1 MKKMEPIMKKIAVI
15 ALILLLFFTGACARE
30 EAVLKPDDAIT
41 IAVTVDCVSILN
53 NSNVSQKG
61 RDLLDLLIEKDLSD
75 QKGLMFRGD
84 VNIAPAQSAFH
95 ALQNTGLEVRYRESA
110 FGPFVHSISG
120 LGDKDAGPLSG
131 WVYLVNGEAPD
142 VSSGL
147 FKLEDGDM
155 LHWRFTVEE
164 TDLFLDLP

>member
-95 ALQNTGLEVRYRESA
+95 ALQNTGLEPLPSA
-110 FGPFVHSISG
+110 WPLRTLDIWAGGQGRRAAFR
-120 LGDKDAGPLSG
+120 LGVLS
-131 WVYLVNGEAPD
+131 ERRSA
-142 VSSGL
+142 
-147 FKLEDGDM
+147 
-155 LHWRFTVEE
+155 
-164 TDLFLDLP
+164 

>member
-15 ALILLLFFTGACARE
+15 ALILLVFFTSACARE
-30 EAVLKPDDAIT
+30 ETVLKPDDAIT
-41 IAVTVDCVSILN
+41 VTVTVDCVSILN

-84 VNIAPAQSAFH
+84 VNIARGQSAFH
-95 ALQNTGLEVRYRESA
+95 ALQNTGLDLRYQESA
-110 FGPFVHSISG
+110 FGPFVHSVSG

-142 VSSGL
+142 ISSGL
-147 FKLEDGDM
+147 FKLDDGDV
-155 LHWRFTVEE
+155 LHWRYTVEE
-164 TDLFLDLP
+164 TDLFLGLP